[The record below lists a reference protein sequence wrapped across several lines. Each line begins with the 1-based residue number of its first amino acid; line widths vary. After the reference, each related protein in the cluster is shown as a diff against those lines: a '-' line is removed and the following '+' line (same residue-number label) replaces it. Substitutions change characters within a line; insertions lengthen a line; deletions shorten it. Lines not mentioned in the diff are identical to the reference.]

1 MLGIK
6 NMKKKNNFKLGTWI
20 TTFNPNSLEI
30 IASFEFNWIAIDLEH
45 STISFEQL
53 SIMIDIIQKTGTEAW
68 VRVGKNDEYLIKK
81 TLDLGPEGLI
91 IPMIKNLI
99 DAQKAIEY
107 SKYPPDGKR
116 SFGYCKANKF
126 GIQFKENV
134 IKSKKL
140 KILLQ
145 IEHVDAIN
153 ELDKILSIK
162 GITGTFIG
170 PYDLSGSIN
179 EPGNFSSLKFKNL
192 ITKYEK
198 ISKNKNIPMG
208 YHQVQIDKNKIK
220 KIVKKNYKY
229 ICIGTDLEFLKN
241 SYSNFLQTF
250 KKK

>member
-1 MLGIK
+1 
-6 NMKKKNNFKLGTWI
+6 MKKKKNFKLGTWI
-20 TTFNPNSLEI
+20 TSFNLDSLEI
-30 IASFEFNWIAIDLEH
+30 ITSFKFNWIAIDLEH

-53 SIMIDIIQKTGTEAW
+53 SIMISFIQKTGTEAW

-91 IPMIKNLI
+91 IPMIKNSI

-126 GIQFKENV
+126 GIQFKENI

-145 IEHVDAIN
+145 IEHINAIN
-153 ELDKILSIK
+153 ELEKILSIK

-179 EPGNFSSLKFKNL
+179 EPGNFSSIKFKKL

-198 ISKNKNIPMG
+198 TSIKKNIPMG
-208 YHQVQIDKNKIK
+208 YHQVQLDQNKLRE
-220 KIVKKNYKY
+220 IVKKNYKY
-229 ICIGTDLEFLKN
+229 ICIGTDLEFLRN
-241 SYSNFLQTF
+241 SYSNFLYTF
-250 KKK
+250 NKK